1 MDKMTHIDKVSQW
14 QYDEIFS
21 QQDANDNYIEQ
32 QMITIKRREQ
42 GRVEVETVTRRFYG
56 NKDYQDSTETKV
68 YQW

>member
-32 QMITIKRREQ
+32 QLITIKRREQ